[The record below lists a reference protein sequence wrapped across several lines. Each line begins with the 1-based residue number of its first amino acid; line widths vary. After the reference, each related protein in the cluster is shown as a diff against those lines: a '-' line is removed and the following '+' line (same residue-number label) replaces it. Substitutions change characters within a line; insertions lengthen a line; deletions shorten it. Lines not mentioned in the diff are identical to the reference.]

1 MRGTNV
7 PRMSAQWDGS
17 VIPRL
22 VAWYRQAGRDLPWR
36 HQPTPYQVV
45 VSELMLQQTTVA
57 TARARYPHF
66 LEVFPDFGALAAASA
81 DEVVAEWAGLG
92 YYQRARHLRRLAQEV
107 AAHGLPAGEAAWR
120 ALPGVGPYTAAAI
133 VAFAEGGR
141 ALAIDVNVRRVLA
154 RMLALPGG
162 GDLDR
167 TIREA
172 VVPGLPANS
181 GELNQALIEL
191 GALICRPSR
200 PDCASCPVAMACAGR
215 DHPHAYGSRPKR
227 PPVQDVAVH
236 LVAVRRGGR
245 LLVRQRTTRLLQGL
259 WGLPEV
265 TGGEDGLPEGVEGR
279 AIPDPSL
286 RFTHA
291 FTHRRWRVRLSVV
304 DGDGSGRWIDP
315 LNPEVA
321 LAGPDRRAVAKLVAG
336 GYLDG

>member
-7 PRMSAQWDGS
+7 PRMPAQWDGS

-57 TARARYPHF
+57 TALVRYPHF
-66 LEVFPDFGALAAASA
+66 LQVFPDFGTLAAASE

-92 YYQRARHLRRLAQEV
+92 YYQRARHLSRLARQV
-107 AAHGLPAGEAAWR
+107 SAHGLPSGETGWQ

-162 GDLDR
+162 RGLDR
-167 TIREA
+167 AIRQA
-172 VVPGLPANS
+172 VAPRLPMNS

-200 PDCASCPVAMACAGR
+200 PDCASCPVATACAGR
-215 DHPHAYGSRPKR
+215 HQPQAYGRALQR
-227 PPVQDVAVH
+227 PPVQEVAVH
-236 LVAVRRGGR
+236 LVAVRRAGR
-245 LLVRQRTTRLLQGL
+245 LLVRQRTTRLLEGL

-265 TGGEDGLPEGVEGR
+265 AGGKDGLPPGVEGR
-279 AIPDPSL
+279 AIPDPPL

-304 DGDGSGRWIDP
+304 DGDGVGRWIDP
-315 LNPEVA
+315 LSPDVA
-321 LAGPDRRAVAKLVAG
+321 LAGPDRRAVGKLVAG